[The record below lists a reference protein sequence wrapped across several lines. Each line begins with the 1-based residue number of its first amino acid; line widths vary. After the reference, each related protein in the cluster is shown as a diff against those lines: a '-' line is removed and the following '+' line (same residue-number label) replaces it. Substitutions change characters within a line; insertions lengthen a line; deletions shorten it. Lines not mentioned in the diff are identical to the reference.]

1 MDMYFFLQDPASG
14 AAPGTPPQAPAAPP
28 APTTGTQPAP
38 GSDPAAAAPGGGIVQ
53 MLPMFVMIFVVMYF
67 MLLRPQRKQQKER
80 EMLISNLKKN
90 DKVWTNT
97 GLYGIVKQANP
108 ADPHLIL
115 CIDESKDVRVKV
127 LKSAISGLDRAAS
140 AEGETK
146 ADAPKTEKAKS

>member
-1 MDMYFFLQDPASG
+1 MDMTFFLQDPAPG
-14 AAPGTPPQAPAAPP
+14 AAPAPAPQAPPP

-38 GSDPAAAAPGGGIVQ
+38 AGDPATPPSGGGLVQ

-80 EMLISNLKKN
+80 DTLIANLKKN

-97 GLYGIVKQANP
+97 GLYGIVKQANQ

-127 LKSAISGLDRAAS
+127 LKSAIAGLDKAAS

-146 ADAPKTEKAKS
+146 ADGPKAEKAKS